1 MHSLTQAVAG
11 QLPGQAGAA
20 INHRGSSQSYTS
32 ADSAVHGPGSNGTVL
47 AAVGARVFAPLLLA
61 AGLVMLVVKNGKMLV
76 DRPQLCP
83 QLANTV
89 VYAEQAEQAK
99 QQQQ

>member
-1 MHSLTQAVAG
+1 
-11 QLPGQAGAA
+11 
-20 INHRGSSQSYTS
+20 
-32 ADSAVHGPGSNGTVL
+32 
-47 AAVGARVFAPLLLA
+47 VGARVFAPLLLA

-99 QQQQ
+99 QQQ